1 MIAPQP
7 FKYKCPKCGYNK
19 IVKPKSDVIDLVEML
34 NICPK
39 CKSEM
44 DRVELGILEKTVE
57 KILFIGKRS

>member
-7 FKYKCPKCGYNK
+7 FKYKCPKCGYSK

-44 DRVELGILEKTVE
+44 ERVELNILETIVVK
-57 KILFIGKRS
+57 LPL

>member
-7 FKYKCPKCGYNK
+7 FKYKCPKCGYSK

-44 DRVELGILEKTVE
+44 ERVELNILETVVV
-57 KILFIGKRS
+57 KLPL

>member
-7 FKYKCPKCGYNK
+7 FKYKCPKCGYSK
-19 IVKPKSDVIDLVEML
+19 IVKPKSDAIDIVAML

-44 DRVELGILEKTVE
+44 DRVELNILEAVITK
-57 KILFIGKRS
+57 LPL